1 MDADQGS
8 SPEYVVE
15 YAGSVQGPLR
25 HEHFQQAVLMQAFH
39 ASNPNGV
46 LEKAPNYDEWAKET
60 APVANPAQ
68 ANRTFAGA
76 AKIRIGD
83 DPPRGR
89 YVFDV
94 FNGAY
99 DFSQRSPKEIDPD
112 EIPDDVR
119 RGHADKGLPSIAGLK
134 IYGVSIGSFHSRS
147 AYPLRIALRASSEIF
162 AIDFASFCP
171 KIDLEKEEHI
181 QMTHI
186 AGGGDETGAFA
197 FPDYRARVSVYI

>member
-46 LEKAPNYDEWAKET
+46 SRRRPITTKWAKET
-60 APVANPAQ
+60 APVAESRTSESDFRGGCENPD
-68 ANRTFAGA
+68 R
-76 AKIRIGD
+76 RR
-83 DPPRGR
+83 PSRGR

-119 RGHADKGLPSIAGLK
+119 RGHADKG
-134 IYGVSIGSFHSRS
+134 
-147 AYPLRIALRASSEIF
+147 
-162 AIDFASFCP
+162 
-171 KIDLEKEEHI
+171 
-181 QMTHI
+181 
-186 AGGGDETGAFA
+186 
-197 FPDYRARVSVYI
+197 